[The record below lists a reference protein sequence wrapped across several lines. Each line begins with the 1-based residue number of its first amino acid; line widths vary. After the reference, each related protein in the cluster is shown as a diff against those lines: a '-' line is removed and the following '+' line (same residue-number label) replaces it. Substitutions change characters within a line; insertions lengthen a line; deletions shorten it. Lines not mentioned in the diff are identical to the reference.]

1 MTATPLAGR
10 HIGLLTAAASR
21 ANGGV
26 WEAVVAQAALVRMLG
41 GRATV
46 FAPDDPHGATDADRL
61 HPSRSVRPPV
71 SGPAGL
77 GHAPGLGRV
86 LNEAGLDLLHL
97 HGIWRPTSLT
107 GARWAG
113 RTGRPYVVSP
123 HGMLDP
129 WITGRSRA
137 KKAVARLA
145 FERRGWRA
153 ASRLHALTD
162 DEALDIE
169 RETGRADSAVVPNP
183 GPPPTP
189 FDPAERSPA
198 ALSIGRI
205 HAKKNWRGLLAGWA
219 LAKPRLPVAARLT
232 VAGWGDEAEVTA
244 LRRAIAEAGDPSI
257 GFIGPA
263 HGADKAALFAGARAV
278 VLPSFSEGLPVAVLE
293 GWAAGVPTVMTD
305 ACHLPAGFEARAAVR
320 CTVEPAAIAD
330 GLVTVMGEPHE
341 RWVARSAAA
350 HRLASGPFSPATVA
364 SEWGRLYGEL
374 LGAEGGAP

>member
-1 MTATPLAGR
+1 MGRPLAGR
-10 HIGLLTAAASR
+10 QIGLLTAVASR

-26 WEAVVAQAALVRMLG
+26 WEAVVAHAALVRALG

-46 FAPDDPHGATDADRL
+46 FAPDDEHGASDAERL
-61 HPSRSVRPPV
+61 HPSLSVRPPV
-71 SGPAGL
+71 GGPAGL
-77 GHAPGLGRV
+77 GHAPGLSRA
-86 LNEAGLDLLHL
+86 LDEAGLDLLHL
-97 HGIWRPTSLT
+97 HGIWRLTSFE
-107 GARWAG
+107 GARWAR

-129 WITGRSRA
+129 WITGRGRA

-153 ASRLHALTD
+153 ASRLHALTE

-169 RETGRADSAVVPNP
+169 RETGRADSIVVPNP
-183 GPPPTP
+183 GPPPAL
-189 FDPAERSPA
+189 FDPAVRPPV

-219 LAKPRLPVAARLT
+219 LAKPRLPAAARLT
-232 VAGWGDEAEVTA
+232 LAGWGDEMEVAA
-244 LRRAIAEAGDPSI
+244 LRGAIDRAGDLSI
-257 GFIGPA
+257 TFVGPA

-278 VLPSFSEGLPVAVLE
+278 VLPSFSEGLPVVVLE

-305 ACHLPAGFEARAAVR
+305 ACHLPAGFEAGAAVR
-320 CTVEPAAIAD
+320 CTVEPPAIAD
-330 GLVTVMGEPHE
+330 ALATALGEPHE

-364 SEWGRLYGEL
+364 TEWGRLYGEL
-374 LGAEGGAP
+374 LGAEGASR